1 MDFRIGDSKVAGN
14 PPGPIA
20 AMEVKLLAGSDVGA
34 CCAAFDLHSA
44 RDSTPAVEE
53 RFMHG

>member
-20 AMEVKLLAGSDVGA
+20 AMEVKLLAGNDVGA